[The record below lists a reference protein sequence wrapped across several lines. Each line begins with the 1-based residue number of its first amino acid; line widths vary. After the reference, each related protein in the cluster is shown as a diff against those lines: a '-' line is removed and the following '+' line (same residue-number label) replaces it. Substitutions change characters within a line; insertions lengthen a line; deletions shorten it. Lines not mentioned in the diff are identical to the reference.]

1 MQENKLKLCILPT
14 QMGKTF
20 ITIKSILEE
29 INENPSKG
37 RSVHIVF
44 TMNTLLNNKQFSNRL
59 EEINNKYGDK
69 SVCVFS
75 SKYDGNLFHI
85 KSLKGLINFSNK
97 NDNLPHIIV
106 ACSNTRR
113 FIDCFNYIEYIEKE
127 NTLYKRCFVYFD
139 ELHKYITNKKYNLRS
154 NIEHIN
160 NFNIV
165 SGIIAMSATPD
176 TIWCS
181 NGFWSNIK
189 IIKLCEYNDENY
201 AGVDDIIFECME
213 NTPLTNIE
221 DYTYDE
227 NYNVNYIDAILKKH
241 PNILDNN
248 TRTFI
253 PAFKKIKTHTYVRN
267 LIFEYNKK
275 CIIITLNGV
284 DKSIRYYDTDTD
296 NCITIP
302 LVFNSGELGD
312 TIGEYLEEFN
322 LLERPI
328 VFTGFLCVGMGQTL
342 VSEKLGSFTSAIF
355 GYNNIK
361 NDNMYQLFGRI
372 TGRIKHWGD
381 KYVKP
386 TVYCTSFCKNICEL
400 MEKCAKNI
408 LLKHNG
414 ELLNNDIYREPI
426 NKDNS
431 IINNFF
437 VKSTEYYEFPKH
449 FNNMDDVKATLHEIF
464 KVEVE
469 IREFI
474 IIDDYYISKNLKL
487 WYKKKIR
494 ELISDD
500 RLLIETYNK
509 IPIRLNLSKIKKH
522 SFMIYPV
529 YSDEKSIDVK
539 YYIRY
544 CL

>member
-1 MQENKLKLCILPT
+1 MLENKLKLCILPT

-29 INENPSKG
+29 INENTSKG
-37 RSVHIVF
+37 RSIHIVF

-97 NDNLPHIIV
+97 IDNLPHIIV
-106 ACSNTRR
+106 ACSNTCR
-113 FIDCFNYIEYIEKE
+113 FKDCFNYIEHLEKE

-176 TIWCS
+176 TIWS
-181 NGFWSNIK
+181 INGFWSNIK
-189 IIKLCEYNDENY
+189 IIKICEYNDDNY

-213 NTPLTNIE
+213 NTPLNNVE

-227 NYNVNYIDAILKKH
+227 NYNVNYIDAILKKY
-241 PNILDNN
+241 PKILDNN

-253 PAFKKIKTHTYVRN
+253 PAFIKIKTHKYVRN
-267 LIFEYNKK
+267 LIFQYNKK
-275 CIIITLNGV
+275 SIVITLNGIE
-284 DKSIRYYDTDTD
+284 KSIRYYDND
-296 NCITIP
+296 NCMTIP
-302 LVFNSGELGD
+302 LILNSGELGD
-312 TIGEYLEEFN
+312 KIGEYLEEFN
-322 LLERPI
+322 LLDRPI

-372 TGRIKHWGD
+372 TGRIKHWGC
-381 KYVKP
+381 KYTKP
-386 TVYCTSFCKNICEL
+386 TVYCPVFCKNICEL

-426 NKDNS
+426 NNDYC
-431 IINNFF
+431 IINNFV
-437 VKSTEYYEFPKH
+437 VKSTEYYEFPKY
-449 FNNMDDVKATLHEIF
+449 FNNIADVKATLNEIF
-464 KVEVE
+464 KVDVE
-469 IREFI
+469 IKEFI
-474 IIDDYYISKNLKL
+474 IIDNYYISKSLKK
-487 WYKKKIR
+487 WYKKNMR
-494 ELISDD
+494 DLISSD
-500 RLLIETYNK
+500 RLLLETYNK
-509 IPIRLNLSKIKKH
+509 IPMSINLSKRKKH
-522 SFMIYPV
+522 SFMVYPV
-529 YSDEKSIDVK
+529 YDDEKSIDVK

>member
-29 INENPSKG
+29 ITENPSKG
-37 RSVHIVF
+37 RSIHIVF

-59 EEINNKYGDK
+59 EEINTKYGDK

-97 NDNLPHIIV
+97 IDNLPHIII
-106 ACSNTRR
+106 ACSNNRR
-113 FIDCFNYIEYIEKE
+113 FKDCFNYIEYLEKE
-127 NTLYKRCFVYFD
+127 KTLFKRCFVYFD

-154 NIEHIN
+154 NIEYAN
-160 NFNIV
+160 NLNIV

-176 TIWCS
+176 TIWS
-181 NGFWSNIK
+181 INGFWSKIN
-189 IIKLCEYNDENY
+189 IIKLYEYNEDNY
-201 AGVDDIIFECME
+201 AGVEDIVFECME
-213 NTPLTNIE
+213 NNSSNEIE
-221 DYTYDE
+221 GYTFNE

-241 PNILDNN
+241 PTILDNN

-253 PAFKKIKTHTYVRN
+253 PALNKRKTHIYVRN
-267 LIFEYNKK
+267 LIFQHNKNS
-275 CIIITLNGV
+275 IVITLNGI
-284 DKSIRYYDTDTD
+284 DKSIQYYYND
-296 NCITIP
+296 NLTTIP
-302 LVFNSGELGD
+302 LIFNSGELGD

-322 LLERPI
+322 LLERPVI
-328 VFTGFLCVGMGQTL
+328 FTGFLCVGMGQTL
-342 VSEKLGSFTSAIF
+342 ISEKLGSFTSAIF
-355 GYNNIK
+355 GYINIR

-381 KYVKP
+381 NYIKP
-386 TVYCTSFCKNICEL
+386 TVYCPIFCKNICYL

-408 LLKHNG
+408 VLKHNG

-426 NKDNS
+426 NNDKL
-431 IINNFF
+431 IINNFMA
-437 VKSTEYYEFPKH
+437 KTTEYYEFPNPLKSIE
-449 FNNMDDVKATLHEIF
+449 DVNSALIEIF
-464 KVEVE
+464 KVKLD
-469 IREFI
+469 IDNFI
-474 IIDDYYISKNLKL
+474 IIDNYYISKNLKK
-487 WYKKKIR
+487 WYKKNMR
-494 ELISDD
+494 DLISSD
-500 RLLIETYNK
+500 RLLFETYKK
-509 IPIRLNLSKIKKH
+509 IPIGLNLSKIKKH
-522 SFMIYPV
+522 SFLIYPV
-529 YSDEKSIDVK
+529 YNNEKSIDVK